1 MVAGKYYTKAN
12 WTALCGF
19 VPLDAIQYPH
29 VESIFDR
36 KCLNYSYASG
46 GGCVRLQHLQ
56 LFGTVRNI
64 PTHLPI
70 GCLLCILGLWRVRN
84 IPTHFQFFSITARS
98 RATCWELVLC
108 LNYSDVEQTR
118 NLARHSHML
127 FFQGRVPPE
136 GPPPFLNFS
145 GGREVT
151 FASYRARVG
160 LWAWLPDLRNQLSTC
175 FSFQNNLEY
184 HFLLTREYLLL

>member
-1 MVAGKYYTKAN
+1 MDLFH
-12 WTALCGF
+12 WTRF
-19 VPLDAIQYPH
+19 NIHMSSQFSTV
-29 VESIFDR
+29 

-64 PTHLPI
+64 PTHLLI

-108 LNYSDVEQTR
+108 LNYSDVEQTPNR
-118 NLARHSHML
+118 ARHSHML

-145 GGREVT
+145 GGSGGNFCKLPGESRLMGL
-151 FASYRARVG
+151 ASRPQKPA
-160 LWAWLPDLRNQLSTC
+160 
-175 FSFQNNLEY
+175 
-184 HFLLTREYLLL
+184 EYLLLFPE

>member
-1 MVAGKYYTKAN
+1 MRSSGNLENVLFKPRTPVRQFS
-12 WTALCGF
+12 WSQFSCSQFSCSQFST
-19 VPLDAIQYPH
+19 V
-29 VESIFDR
+29 

-118 NLARHSHML
+118 NRARHSHML
-127 FFQGRVPPE
+127 FFQG
-136 GPPPFLNFS
+136 G
-145 GGREVT
+145 
-151 FASYRARVG
+151 ARS
-160 LWAWLPDLRNQLSTC
+160 A
-175 FSFQNNLEY
+175 EA
-184 HFLLTREYLLL
+184 